1 MNDLLKSAIAD
12 AKAIK
17 DTAMQN
23 AKATLEESI
32 FYKVS
37 PLLESNHENGE
48 DEDKK
53 DMKEKFNF
61 SKLNKKKS
69 SDSNSNS
76 NSKDRQMEGKDEEEE
91 DDEDTNEAYDKEG
104 DEENRQDESA
114 SLEEILAELE
124 EELKSSN
131 IGSGDNKMDNYDSDT
146 EDPQGPKYFSRK
158 EVMDALGSMFEA
170 AIGDKE
176 GDEEME
182 ESYDEKDEKEKM
194 KQMKNELKEA
204 YEVVNQ
210 LKGML
215 QEVNLLNSKLL
226 YTSKLFRNYAL
237 SENQKKDILE
247 NFERVVTIREAKL
260 LYSTYAKVHE
270 GVDAN
275 KGKKSKSLTE
285 SFASKPTNST
295 APSAATKSNIVNES
309 NNLRARL
316 QELAGIIK

>member
-37 PLLESNHENGE
+37 PLLEN
-48 DEDKK
+48 
-53 DMKEKFNF
+53 
-61 SKLNKKKS
+61 
-69 SDSNSNS
+69 
-76 NSKDRQMEGKDEEEE
+76 KDEEEE
-91 DDEDTNEAYDKEG
+91 GKKEVDEAFPKKMDDKNKKPYMEAEHTDNEEEVEEAYG
-104 DEENRQDESA
+104 DEKAEKEEDDQNESA

-131 IGSGDNKMDNYDSDT
+131 IGAGDNKVDNYDSDT
-146 EDPQGPKYFSRK
+146 EDPQGPKYFSRN
-158 EVMDALGSMFEA
+158 EVIGALESMFEA
-170 AIGDKE
+170 AIGDKK
-176 GDEEME
+176 GDDEEE
-182 ESYDEKDEKEKM
+182 EEEGEKKDM
-194 KQMKNELKEA
+194 KQMQNELKEA

-275 KGKKSKSLTE
+275 KGKKSNSLTE

>member
-37 PLLESNHENGE
+37 PLLESKEEEEKMEEGE
-48 DEDKK
+48 QPPWLQKRKGHDGKK
-53 DMKEKFNF
+53 QGHDGKKPNMEAKE
-61 SKLNKKKS
+61 
-69 SDSNSNS
+69 
-76 NSKDRQMEGKDEEEE
+76 EGEEEE
-91 DDEDTNEAYDKEG
+91 DEVEESYDNEEEGGKEQ
-104 DEENRQDESA
+104 ENESA

-146 EDPQGPKYFSRK
+146 EDPQGPKYFTRK
-158 EVMDALGSMFEA
+158 EVVGALESMFSQ
-170 AIGDKE
+170 AIGE
-176 GDEEME
+176 GEEEDDEEE
-182 ESYDEKDEKEKM
+182 ENKDM
-194 KQMKNELKEA
+194 KRMQNELKEA

-275 KGKKSKSLTE
+275 KGKKSKNITE

>member
-17 DTAMQN
+17 ETAMQN

-32 FYKVS
+32 LSKVS
-37 PLLESNHENGE
+37 PLLESKHE
-48 DEDKK
+48 
-53 DMKEKFNF
+53 
-61 SKLNKKKS
+61 
-69 SDSNSNS
+69 
-76 NSKDRQMEGKDEEEE
+76 DEEEME
-91 DDEDTNEAYDKEG
+91 EVKKEMKEAFPKNKEKKPYMEAEETDDENQKNEAYENDDDRE
-104 DEENRQDESA
+104 DEKNESA

-131 IGSGDNKMDNYDSDT
+131 IGSGDNKMDKYDSDT
-146 EDPQGPKYFSRK
+146 EDPQGPKYFSRN
-158 EVMDALGSMFEA
+158 EVLTALESMFSE
-170 AIGDKE
+170 AIGDKKE
-176 GDEEME
+176 DEEDDE
-182 ESYDEKDEKEKM
+182 EKVSEMKKEL
-194 KQMKNELKEA
+194 EEA

-275 KGKKSKSLTE
+275 KGKKSKNITE

>member
-1 MNDLLKSAIAD
+1 LPPCLHCD
-12 AKAIK
+12 AR
-17 DTAMQN
+17 D
-23 AKATLEESI
+23 
-32 FYKVS
+32 
-37 PLLESNHENGE
+37 G
-48 DEDKK
+48 
-53 DMKEKFNF
+53 
-61 SKLNKKKS
+61 
-69 SDSNSNS
+69 
-76 NSKDRQMEGKDEEEE
+76 EE
-91 DDEDTNEAYDKEG
+91 DDTEQ
-104 DEENRQDESA
+104 ENESA
-114 SLEEILAELE
+114 SIEEILAELE

-158 EVMDALGSMFEA
+158 DVMGALESMFSQ
-170 AIGDKE
+170 AIGE
-176 GDEEME
+176 GEGEDGEEE
-182 ESYDEKDEKEKM
+182 ENKDM
-194 KQMKNELKEA
+194 KRMQNELKEA

>member
-37 PLLESNHENGE
+37 PLLES
-48 DEDKK
+48 K
-53 DMKEKFNF
+53 
-61 SKLNKKKS
+61 
-69 SDSNSNS
+69 
-76 NSKDRQMEGKDEEEE
+76 EEEE
-91 DDEDTNEAYDKEG
+91 DKKEVEEGEQPPWLKKDKKPNMEAKEAGEEEEEEEQDMEEAYNEKEERK
-104 DEENRQDESA
+104 DDDSP
-114 SLEEILAELE
+114 SLEEILKELE
-124 EELKSSN
+124 QELESSN
-131 IGSGDNKMDNYDSDT
+131 IGAGDNKMDNYDSDT

-158 EVMDALGSMFEA
+158 DVMGALESMFSQ
-170 AIGDKE
+170 AIGESEDDNEE
-176 GDEEME
+176 GEEGEKKDMKEME
-182 ESYDEKDEKEKM
+182 K
-194 KQMKNELKEA
+194 ELKEA

>member
-37 PLLESNHENGE
+37 PLLES
-48 DEDKK
+48 K
-53 DMKEKFNF
+53 
-61 SKLNKKKS
+61 
-69 SDSNSNS
+69 
-76 NSKDRQMEGKDEEEE
+76 EEEE
-91 DDEDTNEAYDKEG
+91 EKMKEGEQPPWLQKKKGHGDTKSKMQEAEEEGEEEEEEVEEAYGNEEEDGKEQ
-104 DEENRQDESA
+104 ENESA
-114 SLEEILAELE
+114 SIEEILAELE

-146 EDPQGPKYFSRK
+146 EDPQGPKYFSRN
-158 EVMDALGSMFEA
+158 EVMSALESMFSE

-176 GDEEME
+176 EEGD
-182 ESYDEKDEKEKM
+182 DEKEKKDM
-194 KQMKNELKEA
+194 KQMQNELKEA

>member
-37 PLLESNHENGE
+37 PLLES
-48 DEDKK
+48 K
-53 DMKEKFNF
+53 
-61 SKLNKKKS
+61 
-69 SDSNSNS
+69 
-76 NSKDRQMEGKDEEEE
+76 EEEE
-91 DDEDTNEAYDKEG
+91 KMEEGNGEQPSWLQKKKKPNMEAKEEGEEDEKEVDESYDEED

-158 EVMDALGSMFEA
+158 DVMGALESMFDA

-176 GDEEME
+176 EEGDDEE
-182 ESYDEKDEKEKM
+182 EKKDM
-194 KQMKNELKEA
+194 KQMQNELKEA

>member
-37 PLLESNHENGE
+37 PLLESKEEEEKMEEGE
-48 DEDKK
+48 QPPW
-53 DMKEKFNF
+53 
-61 SKLNKKKS
+61 LQKKKGQP
-69 SDSNSNS
+69 N
-76 NSKDRQMEGKDEEEE
+76 MEAKEEGDEEEE
-91 DDEDTNEAYDKEG
+91 EVEEAYDGEEDDKEQ
-104 DEENRQDESA
+104 ENESA

-146 EDPQGPKYFSRK
+146 EDPQGPKYFSRN
-158 EVMDALGSMFEA
+158 EVMSALGSMFEA
-170 AIGDKE
+170 AIGGGEEEDDKE
-176 GDEEME
+176 EEN
-182 ESYDEKDEKEKM
+182 KDM
-194 KQMKNELKEA
+194 KQMQNELKEA

-270 GVDAN
+270 GVDTN

>member
-17 DTAMQN
+17 ETAMQN

-32 FYKVS
+32 LSKVS
-37 PLLESNHENGE
+37 PLLESKH
-48 DEDKK
+48 
-53 DMKEKFNF
+53 
-61 SKLNKKKS
+61 
-69 SDSNSNS
+69 
-76 NSKDRQMEGKDEEEE
+76 EEEE
-91 DDEDTNEAYDKEG
+91 EVEEGKKEMKEAFPKKMDDKNKKPYMEAEETDDEDDTNEAYEEEEEGKDK
-104 DEENRQDESA
+104 QDESA

-131 IGSGDNKMDNYDSDT
+131 IGAGDNKVDNYDSDT

-158 EVMDALGSMFEA
+158 DVMSALESMFSE

-176 GDEEME
+176 GDDEEE
-182 ESYDEKDEKEKM
+182 EGEKKDM
-194 KQMKNELKEA
+194 KQMENELKEA

-275 KGKKSKSLTE
+275 KGKKSKSITE

>member
-1 MNDLLKSAIAD
+1 
-12 AKAIK
+12 
-17 DTAMQN
+17 
-23 AKATLEESI
+23 
-32 FYKVS
+32 
-37 PLLESNHENGE
+37 
-48 DEDKK
+48 
-53 DMKEKFNF
+53 
-61 SKLNKKKS
+61 
-69 SDSNSNS
+69 
-76 NSKDRQMEGKDEEEE
+76 
-91 DDEDTNEAYDKEG
+91 
-104 DEENRQDESA
+104 
-114 SLEEILAELE
+114 
-124 EELKSSN
+124 
-131 IGSGDNKMDNYDSDT
+131 MDNYDSDT

-158 EVMDALGSMFEA
+158 DVMGALESMFEA

-176 GDEEME
+176 EEEEGD
-182 ESYDEKDEKEKM
+182 DEKEKKDM
-194 KQMKNELKEA
+194 KQMQNELKEA

>member
-37 PLLESNHENGE
+37 PLLENK
-48 DEDKK
+48 DEEEEEKDKK
-53 DMKEKFNF
+53 EVDEKFDF
-61 SKLNKKKS
+61 SKFNKKKS
-69 SDSNSNS
+69 SDSD
-76 NSKDRQMEGKDEEEE
+76 SKDRRMEVTETDDEEEVE
-91 DDEDTNEAYDKEG
+91 EAYG
-104 DEENRQDESA
+104 DENDEKEQDDQNESA

-158 EVMDALGSMFEA
+158 DVMSALESMFSE

-176 GDEEME
+176 EKEEGDEEE
-182 ESYDEKDEKEKM
+182 EEKKDM
-194 KQMKNELKEA
+194 KQMQNELKEA

-270 GVDAN
+270 GVDTN
-275 KGKKSKSLTE
+275 KGKKSKNLTE

>member
-1 MNDLLKSAIAD
+1 MEEGEQPPWLK
-12 AKAIK
+12 K
-17 DTAMQN
+17 
-23 AKATLEESI
+23 
-32 FYKVS
+32 
-37 PLLESNHENGE
+37 
-48 DEDKK
+48 DKK
-53 DMKEKFNF
+53 PNMEAKE
-61 SKLNKKKS
+61 
-69 SDSNSNS
+69 
-76 NSKDRQMEGKDEEEE
+76 EGEKEEEE
-91 DDEDTNEAYDKEG
+91 NDTNEAYGKD
-104 DEENRQDESA
+104 DEENEKNESA

-131 IGSGDNKMDNYDSDT
+131 IGSGDNKMDTYDSDT

-176 GDEEME
+176 DEEME
-182 ESYDEKDEKEKM
+182 ESYDEKDKDEEM
-194 KQMKNELKEA
+194 KRMKNELKEA

-275 KGKKSKSLTE
+275 KGKKSKNITE

>member
-48 DEDKK
+48 EEDVKEEYGSSKSPKFEKGKK
-53 DMKEKFNF
+53 PDFGKRPNMEAKE
-61 SKLNKKKS
+61 
-69 SDSNSNS
+69 
-76 NSKDRQMEGKDEEEE
+76 EGEEEVEEAYDNEEEE
-91 DDEDTNEAYDKEG
+91 EGGKEQ
-104 DEENRQDESA
+104 ENESA

-131 IGSGDNKMDNYDSDT
+131 IGTGDNKMDNYDSDT
-146 EDPQGPKYFSRK
+146 EDPQGPKYFSRN
-158 EVMDALGSMFEA
+158 EVMSALGSMFEA

-176 GDEEME
+176 EEGDDEEE
-182 ESYDEKDEKEKM
+182 NKDM
-194 KQMKNELKEA
+194 KRMQNELKEA

-270 GVDAN
+270 GVDAS
-275 KGKKSKSLTE
+275 KGKKSKNITE

>member
-37 PLLESNHENGE
+37 PLLESKDEE
-48 DEDKK
+48 EDKK
-53 DMKEKFNF
+53 EVDEKYDF
-61 SKLNKKKS
+61 SKFNKKKS
-69 SDSNSNS
+69 SDSD
-76 NSKDRQMEGKDEEEE
+76 SKDRRMESTETDDEEEE
-91 DDEDTNEAYDKEG
+91 DMKEAYG
-104 DEENRQDESA
+104 DEEEDQNESA

-131 IGSGDNKMDNYDSDT
+131 IGAGDNKMDNYDSDT

-158 EVMDALGSMFEA
+158 DVMGALESMFSQ
-170 AIGDKE
+170 AIRESE
-176 GDEEME
+176 GDDEEEEEGEKKDMKEME
-182 ESYDEKDEKEKM
+182 K
-194 KQMKNELKEA
+194 ELKEA

-270 GVDAN
+270 GVDTN

>member
-37 PLLESNHENGE
+37 PLLES
-48 DEDKK
+48 K
-53 DMKEKFNF
+53 
-61 SKLNKKKS
+61 
-69 SDSNSNS
+69 
-76 NSKDRQMEGKDEEEE
+76 EEEE
-91 DDEDTNEAYDKEG
+91 KMEEGNGEQPPWLQKKKKPNMEAKEEGGEEEDEVEESYDNEEEDGKEQ
-104 DEENRQDESA
+104 ENESA

-146 EDPQGPKYFSRK
+146 EDPQGPKYFSRN
-158 EVMDALGSMFEA
+158 EVMTALETMFSE
-170 AIGDKE
+170 AIGDKKGE
-176 GDEEME
+176 DEEE
-182 ESYDEKDEKEKM
+182 DEKEKDM
-194 KQMKNELKEA
+194 KQMQNELKEA

-275 KGKKSKSLTE
+275 KGKKSKNITE

>member
-1 MNDLLKSAIAD
+1 VD
-12 AKAIK
+12 
-17 DTAMQN
+17 
-23 AKATLEESI
+23 
-32 FYKVS
+32 
-37 PLLESNHENGE
+37 
-48 DEDKK
+48 
-53 DMKEKFNF
+53 EKFDPSQF
-61 SKLNKKKS
+61 KKKS
-69 SDSNSNS
+69 SDS
-76 NSKDRQMEGKDEEEE
+76 SKSQMQEADNPDEEEDME
-91 DDEDTNEAYDKEG
+91 EAYNEKEEKK
-104 DEENRQDESA
+104 DDDSA
-114 SLEEILAELE
+114 SLEEILKELE
-124 EELKSSN
+124 LELQSSN
-131 IGSGDNKMDNYDSDT
+131 IGAGDNKMDNYDSDT

-158 EVMDALGSMFEA
+158 DVMSALESMFSE

-176 GDEEME
+176 GDDEEE
-182 ESYDEKDEKEKM
+182 EGEKKDM
-194 KQMKNELKEA
+194 KQMENELKEA

-275 KGKKSKSLTE
+275 KGKKSKSITE

>member
-37 PLLESNHENGE
+37 PLLEN
-48 DEDKK
+48 
-53 DMKEKFNF
+53 
-61 SKLNKKKS
+61 
-69 SDSNSNS
+69 
-76 NSKDRQMEGKDEEEE
+76 KDEEEE
-91 DDEDTNEAYDKEG
+91 EKDKKEVDEKFDPSQFKRKSSDSSKSQMKEADNPDEEEDMEEAYNEKEE
-104 DEENRQDESA
+104 DDQNESA

-131 IGSGDNKMDNYDSDT
+131 IGAGDNKVDNYDSDT

-158 EVMDALGSMFEA
+158 DVMGALESMFSQ
-170 AIGDKE
+170 AIGESE
-176 GDEEME
+176 GEDEEE
-182 ESYDEKDEKEKM
+182 DEKEKDM
-194 KQMKNELKEA
+194 KQMQNELKEA

-270 GVDAN
+270 GVDAS
-275 KGKKSKSLTE
+275 KGKKSKSITE

>member
-37 PLLESNHENGE
+37 PLLESKEE
-48 DEDKK
+48 EEREVD
-53 DMKEKFNF
+53 EKFDPSQF
-61 SKLNKKKS
+61 KKKS
-69 SDSNSNS
+69 SNSNS
-76 NSKDRQMEGKDEEEE
+76 DSSKSKSQMQEADNPEDEEEVE
-91 DDEDTNEAYDKEG
+91 EAYDKEEKE
-104 DEENRQDESA
+104 DDDNDSA
-114 SLEEILAELE
+114 SLEEILQELE
-124 EELKSSN
+124 LELKSSN
-131 IGSGDNKMDNYDSDT
+131 IGAGDNKMDNYDSDT

-158 EVMDALGSMFEA
+158 DVMGALESMFSQ
-170 AIGDKE
+170 AIGESEEE
-176 GDEEME
+176 GDEEE
-182 ESYDEKDEKEKM
+182 DKEKDM
-194 KQMKNELKEA
+194 KQMQNELKEA

-270 GVDAN
+270 GVDTN

>member
-17 DTAMQN
+17 DTALQN
-23 AKATLEESI
+23 AKATLEDSI
-32 FYKVS
+32 LSKVS
-37 PLLESNHENGE
+37 PLLESKHEEDDKEKKGKMEEGGE
-48 DEDKK
+48 QPPWLKKDKK
-53 DMKEKFNF
+53 PNMEAKEE
-61 SKLNKKKS
+61 
-69 SDSNSNS
+69 DG
-76 NSKDRQMEGKDEEEE
+76 EEEVEEAYDEEEE
-91 DDEDTNEAYDKEG
+91 KE
-104 DEENRQDESA
+104 EEKNESA

-131 IGSGDNKMDNYDSDT
+131 IGSGDNKMDTYDSDT
-146 EDPQGPKYFSRK
+146 EDPQGPKYFTRK
-158 EVMDALGSMFEA
+158 EVVGALESMFKE
-170 AIGDKE
+170 AIGEGEETEEEEEKGMKE
-176 GDEEME
+176 V
-182 ESYDEKDEKEKM
+182 KKEL
-194 KQMKNELKEA
+194 EEA

-226 YTSKLFRNYAL
+226 YTSKIFRNYAL

-260 LYSTYAKVHE
+260 LYSTYAKLYE
-270 GVDAN
+270 GVDSN
-275 KGKKSKSLTE
+275 KGKKSKNLTE

-295 APSAATKSNIVNES
+295 APSATTKSNIVNES
-309 NNLRARL
+309 SNLRARL

>member
-37 PLLESNHENGE
+37 PLLESNHENDK
-48 DEDKK
+48 DEEENV
-53 DMKEKFNF
+53 KEKFDP
-61 SKLNKKKS
+61 SKFNKKGP
-69 SDSNSNS
+69 D
-76 NSKDRQMEGKDEEEE
+76 SKDRQMESEETDDEE
-91 DDEDTNEAYDKEG
+91 DDEVEEAYGNEKDEDGKEL
-104 DEENRQDESA
+104 ENESA

-158 EVMDALGSMFEA
+158 DVMGALESMFEA

-176 GDEEME
+176 EEGD
-182 ESYDEKDEKEKM
+182 DEKEKKDM
-194 KQMKNELKEA
+194 KEMQNELKEA

>member
-37 PLLESNHENGE
+37 PLLESKEEEEMEEGE
-48 DEDKK
+48 QPPW
-53 DMKEKFNF
+53 
-61 SKLNKKKS
+61 LQKKKGH
-69 SDSNSNS
+69 DGKKPNHDGKKPN
-76 NSKDRQMEGKDEEEE
+76 MEAKEEGEEEE
-91 DDEDTNEAYDKEG
+91 DEVEESYDNEEKDGQEQ
-104 DEENRQDESA
+104 ENESA

-158 EVMDALGSMFEA
+158 DVMGALESMFAE

-176 GDEEME
+176 GNDEEE
-182 ESYDEKDEKEKM
+182 DDKEKVS
-194 KQMKNELKEA
+194 ELKKELGEA

-275 KGKKSKSLTE
+275 KGKKSKNITE

>member
-1 MNDLLKSAIAD
+1 M
-12 AKAIK
+12 
-17 DTAMQN
+17 
-23 AKATLEESI
+23 
-32 FYKVS
+32 
-37 PLLESNHENGE
+37 
-48 DEDKK
+48 DK
-53 DMKEKFNF
+53 
-61 SKLNKKKS
+61 
-69 SDSNSNS
+69 
-76 NSKDRQMEGKDEEEE
+76 
-91 DDEDTNEAYDKEG
+91 
-104 DEENRQDESA
+104 
-114 SLEEILAELE
+114 
-124 EELKSSN
+124 
-131 IGSGDNKMDNYDSDT
+131 YDSDT
-146 EDPQGPKYFSRK
+146 EDPQGPKYFSRN
-158 EVMDALGSMFEA
+158 EVMGALESMFSQ
-170 AIGDKE
+170 AIGEGEEE
-176 GDEEME
+176 GDEE
-182 ESYDEKDEKEKM
+182 KDKDM
-194 KQMKNELKEA
+194 KQMQNELKEA

>member
-37 PLLESNHENGE
+37 PLLEN
-48 DEDKK
+48 
-53 DMKEKFNF
+53 
-61 SKLNKKKS
+61 
-69 SDSNSNS
+69 
-76 NSKDRQMEGKDEEEE
+76 KDEEEDKKEVEEGEQPPWLKKKQGHKEGPKMESKETDEE
-91 DDEDTNEAYDKEG
+91 DENMKEAYDEEG
-104 DEENRQDESA
+104 EDGEEKDDQNESA

-131 IGSGDNKMDNYDSDT
+131 IGAGDNKVDNYDSDT

-158 EVMDALGSMFEA
+158 DVMSALESMFSE

-176 GDEEME
+176 GDDEEE
-182 ESYDEKDEKEKM
+182 EGEKKDM
-194 KQMKNELKEA
+194 KQMENELKEA

-275 KGKKSKSLTE
+275 KGKKSKSITE

>member
-37 PLLESNHENGE
+37 PLLEN
-48 DEDKK
+48 
-53 DMKEKFNF
+53 
-61 SKLNKKKS
+61 
-69 SDSNSNS
+69 
-76 NSKDRQMEGKDEEEE
+76 KDEEEE
-91 DDEDTNEAYDKEG
+91 KEDKDEGEQPPWLKKKQGHKEGPKMESKETDEEDEVEEAYDDEKDEKEE
-104 DEENRQDESA
+104 DDQNESA

-131 IGSGDNKMDNYDSDT
+131 IGAGDNKMDNYDSDT
-146 EDPQGPKYFSRK
+146 EDPQGPKYFSRN
-158 EVMDALGSMFEA
+158 EVIGALESMFEA
-170 AIGDKE
+170 AIGDKK
-176 GDEEME
+176 GDDEEE
-182 ESYDEKDEKEKM
+182 EEEGEKKDM
-194 KQMKNELKEA
+194 KQMQNELKEA

-275 KGKKSKSLTE
+275 KGKKSNSLTE

>member
-37 PLLESNHENGE
+37 PLLESKEE
-48 DEDKK
+48 EEKEDKVDEGNGKQPPWLQK
-53 DMKEKFNF
+53 DKKPNMEAKEAG
-61 SKLNKKKS
+61 
-69 SDSNSNS
+69 
-76 NSKDRQMEGKDEEEE
+76 EEEEEE
-91 DDEDTNEAYDKEG
+91 DMEEAYNEKEEKE
-104 DEENRQDESA
+104 DDDSA
-114 SLEEILAELE
+114 SLEEILKELE
-124 EELKSSN
+124 LELQSSN
-131 IGSGDNKMDNYDSDT
+131 IGAGDNKMDNYDSDT

-158 EVMDALGSMFEA
+158 DVMSALESMFSE

-176 GDEEME
+176 GDDEEE
-182 ESYDEKDEKEKM
+182 EGEKKDM
-194 KQMKNELKEA
+194 KQMENELKEA

-275 KGKKSKSLTE
+275 KGKKSKSITE

>member
-37 PLLESNHENGE
+37 PLLEN
-48 DEDKK
+48 
-53 DMKEKFNF
+53 
-61 SKLNKKKS
+61 
-69 SDSNSNS
+69 
-76 NSKDRQMEGKDEEEE
+76 KDEEDDKKEVEE
-91 DDEDTNEAYDKEG
+91 GEQPPWLKKKQGHKEGPKMESKETDDEEKDDMEEGYDKEG
-104 DEENRQDESA
+104 EDGEEKDDQNESA

-131 IGSGDNKMDNYDSDT
+131 IGSGDNKVDNYDSDT
-146 EDPQGPKYFSRK
+146 EDPQGPKYFSRN
-158 EVMDALGSMFEA
+158 EVMTALETMFSE
-170 AIGDKE
+170 AIGDKKE
-176 GDEEME
+176 DEEKDDE
-182 ESYDEKDEKEKM
+182 EKVSEMKKEL
-194 KQMKNELKEA
+194 EEA

-275 KGKKSKSLTE
+275 KGKKSKSITE

>member
-37 PLLESNHENGE
+37 PLLES
-48 DEDKK
+48 K
-53 DMKEKFNF
+53 
-61 SKLNKKKS
+61 
-69 SDSNSNS
+69 
-76 NSKDRQMEGKDEEEE
+76 EEEE
-91 DDEDTNEAYDKEG
+91 DKKEVEEGEQPPWLKKDKKPNMEAKEAGEEEEEGDMEEAYNEKE
-104 DEENRQDESA
+104 EEKDDDPA
-114 SLEEILAELE
+114 SLEEILKELE
-124 EELKSSN
+124 LELQSSN
-131 IGSGDNKMDNYDSDT
+131 IGAGDNKMDNYDSDT

-158 EVMDALGSMFEA
+158 DVMGALESMFKE
-170 AIGDKE
+170 AIGDSE
-176 GDEEME
+176 GDDEEE
-182 ESYDEKDEKEKM
+182 EEEGEKKDM
-194 KQMKNELKEA
+194 KQMQNELKEA

>member
-37 PLLESNHENGE
+37 PLLESKEEEEEKMEEGNGE
-48 DEDKK
+48 QPPW
-53 DMKEKFNF
+53 
-61 SKLNKKKS
+61 LQKKKGHG
-69 SDSNSNS
+69 DTK
-76 NSKDRQMEGKDEEEE
+76 SKMQEAEEEDGKDEKEVDESYDEEE
-91 DDEDTNEAYDKEG
+91 KDDEKN
-104 DEENRQDESA
+104 ESA

-146 EDPQGPKYFSRK
+146 EDPQGPKYFSRN
-158 EVMDALGSMFEA
+158 EVMSALGSMFEA

-176 GDEEME
+176 EEGDDEEE
-182 ESYDEKDEKEKM
+182 NKDM
-194 KQMKNELKEA
+194 KRMQNELKEA

-270 GVDAN
+270 GVDAS
-275 KGKKSKSLTE
+275 KGKKSKNITE

>member
-48 DEDKK
+48 DEYKE
-53 DMKEKFNF
+53 DMKEKFDF

-69 SDSNSNS
+69 SDSE
-76 NSKDRQMEGKDEEEE
+76 DRRMEGKEEDEEEE
-91 DDEDTNEAYDKEG
+91 DDTNEAYGEED
-104 DEENRQDESA
+104 DEENGKNESA

-146 EDPQGPKYFSRK
+146 EDPQGPKYFTRK
-158 EVMDALGSMFEA
+158 EVMGALESMFSE

-176 GDEEME
+176 EEEME
-182 ESYDEKDEKEKM
+182 ESYDEKGKKEEM

>member
-37 PLLESNHENGE
+37 PLLESKEE
-48 DEDKK
+48 EEKEDKVDEGNGKQPPWLQK
-53 DMKEKFNF
+53 DKKPNMEAKEAG
-61 SKLNKKKS
+61 
-69 SDSNSNS
+69 
-76 NSKDRQMEGKDEEEE
+76 EEEEEEE
-91 DDEDTNEAYDKEG
+91 DMEEAYNEKEEKE
-104 DEENRQDESA
+104 DDDSA
-114 SLEEILAELE
+114 SLEEILKELE
-124 EELKSSN
+124 LELQSSN
-131 IGSGDNKMDNYDSDT
+131 IGAGDNKMDNYDSDT
-146 EDPQGPKYFSRK
+146 EDPQGPKYFSRN
-158 EVMDALGSMFEA
+158 EVMGALESMFSQ
-170 AIGDKE
+170 AIGVSE
-176 GDEEME
+176 GDEEE
-182 ESYDEKDEKEKM
+182 EEDEKRDM
-194 KQMKNELKEA
+194 KQMQNELKEA

>member
-1 MNDLLKSAIAD
+1 M
-12 AKAIK
+12 
-17 DTAMQN
+17 
-23 AKATLEESI
+23 ES
-32 FYKVS
+32 K
-37 PLLESNHENGE
+37 ETDEE
-48 DEDKK
+48 DED
-53 DMKEKFNF
+53 MKEAY
-61 SKLNKKKS
+61 
-69 SDSNSNS
+69 
-76 NSKDRQMEGKDEEEE
+76 GDENDEKERE
-91 DDEDTNEAYDKEG
+91 DDD
-104 DEENRQDESA
+104 SA
-114 SLEEILAELE
+114 SLEEILKELE
-124 EELKSSN
+124 LELKSSN
-131 IGSGDNKMDNYDSDT
+131 IGAGDNKMDNYDSDT
-146 EDPQGPKYFSRK
+146 EDPQGPKYFSRN
-158 EVMDALGSMFEA
+158 EVMTALGSMFSE
-170 AIGDKE
+170 AIGESE
-176 GDEEME
+176 GD
-182 ESYDEKDEKEKM
+182 DEKEDDEK
-194 KQMKNELKEA
+194 KDREQMQNELKEA

>member
-37 PLLESNHENGE
+37 PLLESKEEEEKMEEGNGE
-48 DEDKK
+48 QPPWLQKRKGHDGKK
-53 DMKEKFNF
+53 PNMEAKE
-61 SKLNKKKS
+61 
-69 SDSNSNS
+69 
-76 NSKDRQMEGKDEEEE
+76 EGEEEE
-91 DDEDTNEAYDKEG
+91 DEVEESYDNEEEDGKEQ
-104 DEENRQDESA
+104 ENESA

-146 EDPQGPKYFSRK
+146 EDPQGPKYFTRK
-158 EVMDALGSMFEA
+158 EVMGALESMFSE
-170 AIGDKE
+170 AIGDKDKE
-176 GDEEME
+176 DESDDEE
-182 ESYDEKDEKEKM
+182 EKKDM
-194 KQMKNELKEA
+194 KQMQNELKEA

-275 KGKKSKSLTE
+275 KGKKSKSITE

>member
-17 DTAMQN
+17 ETALQN
-23 AKATLEESI
+23 AKATLEDSI
-32 FYKVS
+32 LSKVS
-37 PLLESNHENGE
+37 PLLENKEEEKEEMEEGE
-48 DEDKK
+48 QPTWLQKKKGHDDKK
-53 DMKEKFNF
+53 PN
-61 SKLNKKKS
+61 
-69 SDSNSNS
+69 
-76 NSKDRQMEGKDEEEE
+76 MEAKEEE
-91 DDEDTNEAYDKEG
+91 DDDKETNEAYND
-104 DEENRQDESA
+104 DEEDGESKKDESA

-131 IGSGDNKMDNYDSDT
+131 IGTGDNKMDSYDSDT

-158 EVMDALGSMFEA
+158 DVMDALETMFSE
-170 AIGDKE
+170 AIGDN
-176 GDEEME
+176 DDNEEE
-182 ESYDEKDEKEKM
+182 EDGKHEKDMKEM
-194 KQMKNELKEA
+194 KRELEEA

-226 YTSKLFRNYAL
+226 YTSKIFRNYAL

-260 LYSTYAKVHE
+260 LYSTYAKLYE
-270 GVDAN
+270 GVDSN
-275 KGKKSKSLTE
+275 KGKKSKNLTE

-295 APSAATKSNIVNES
+295 APSATTKSNIVNES
-309 NNLRARL
+309 SNLRVRL

>member
-17 DTAMQN
+17 ETAMQN

-32 FYKVS
+32 LSKVS
-37 PLLESNHENGE
+37 PLLENKHE
-48 DEDKK
+48 D
-53 DMKEKFNF
+53 
-61 SKLNKKKS
+61 
-69 SDSNSNS
+69 
-76 NSKDRQMEGKDEEEE
+76 DEEEVE
-91 DDEDTNEAYDKEG
+91 RGKKEMKEAFPKKMDDKNKKPYMEAEENDDDDEEKNEAYENDDEDEKN
-104 DEENRQDESA
+104 ESA

-131 IGSGDNKMDNYDSDT
+131 IGSGDNKMDKYDSDT
-146 EDPQGPKYFSRK
+146 EDPQGPKYFSRN
-158 EVMDALGSMFEA
+158 EVLTALESMFSE

-176 GDEEME
+176 E
-182 ESYDEKDEKEKM
+182 DEKEDDDDKE
-194 KQMKNELKEA
+194 KVSELKKELEEA

-275 KGKKSKSLTE
+275 KGKKSKNITE

>member
-17 DTAMQN
+17 ETAMQN

-32 FYKVS
+32 LSKVS
-37 PLLESNHENGE
+37 PLLESKH
-48 DEDKK
+48 
-53 DMKEKFNF
+53 
-61 SKLNKKKS
+61 
-69 SDSNSNS
+69 
-76 NSKDRQMEGKDEEEE
+76 EEEE
-91 DDEDTNEAYDKEG
+91 VEEGKKEMKEAFPKKMDDKNKKPYMEAEETGDDEDDTNEAYEEEEEEGKDK
-104 DEENRQDESA
+104 QDESA

-131 IGSGDNKMDNYDSDT
+131 IGSGDNKMDKYDSDT
-146 EDPQGPKYFSRK
+146 EDPQGPKYFSRN
-158 EVMDALGSMFEA
+158 EVLTALESMFSE
-170 AIGDKE
+170 AIGDKKE
-176 GDEEME
+176 DEEKDDE
-182 ESYDEKDEKEKM
+182 EKVSEMKKEL
-194 KQMKNELKEA
+194 EEA

-275 KGKKSKSLTE
+275 KGKKSKNITE

>member
-17 DTAMQN
+17 ETAMQN

-32 FYKVS
+32 LSKVS
-37 PLLESNHENGE
+37 PLLESKHE
-48 DEDKK
+48 DEEEVEEGKK
-53 DMKEKFNF
+53 AMKEAFP
-61 SKLNKKKS
+61 KKMGDKE
-69 SDSNSNS
+69 
-76 NSKDRQMEGKDEEEE
+76 KKPYMEAEETDDDDDKNANEAYDEEEE
-91 DDEDTNEAYDKEG
+91 DKK
-104 DEENRQDESA
+104 QDESA

-131 IGSGDNKMDNYDSDT
+131 IGSGDNKMDTYDSDT
-146 EDPQGPKYFSRK
+146 EDPQGPKYFSRN
-158 EVMDALGSMFEA
+158 EVMGALESMFSQ
-170 AIGDKE
+170 AIGE
-176 GDEEME
+176 ADEEDE
-182 ESYDEKDEKEKM
+182 EEKDEKEEVK
-194 KQMKNELKEA
+194 ELKKELDEA

-275 KGKKSKSLTE
+275 KGKKSKNITE

>member
-48 DEDKK
+48 EEEKKGKKEVEEGEQPPWLKKDKK
-53 DMKEKFNF
+53 PNMEAKEA
-61 SKLNKKKS
+61 
-69 SDSNSNS
+69 
-76 NSKDRQMEGKDEEEE
+76 GEE
-91 DDEDTNEAYDKEG
+91 DERNMEEAYG
-104 DEENRQDESA
+104 DENDEKEREDDDSA
-114 SLEEILAELE
+114 SLEEILKELE
-124 EELKSSN
+124 LELKSSN
-131 IGSGDNKMDNYDSDT
+131 IGAGDNKMDNYDSDT
-146 EDPQGPKYFSRK
+146 EDPQGPKYFSRN
-158 EVMDALGSMFEA
+158 EVMTALGSMFSE
-170 AIGDKE
+170 AIGESE
-176 GDEEME
+176 GD
-182 ESYDEKDEKEKM
+182 DEKEDDEK
-194 KQMKNELKEA
+194 KDREQMQNELKEA